1 MVPAVK
7 FRSQLLVEVLD
18 HAETEGQEAFL
29 VDAFTDL
36 ILDDLEQE
44 GRWPDYQIS
53 HYATRGAAVNAWAI
67 DHTLRRLYLA
77 ITDFERTE
85 TVGTITRTEIN
96 TLLKRLAGFITRS
109 RERRIEVEDHH
120 PVADLIDVSADHV
133 LYDSVALYV
142 LTHRNAPEFTPDPP
156 VVGGV
161 DAVSARIW
169 DLETI
174 RRSRVSGERL
184 DPISIDFTGLD
195 GGLPC
200 LAADRHDDVQTYL
213 AYIPGQRLADIYL
226 EHGGRLL
233 ERNVRAFLSARGKIN
248 RGIRDTIRDEPERF
262 LAYNNGLTAT
272 AASVRIRSSDSGD
285 RIERVHDFQIV
296 NGGQTTAS
304 LAVAAR
310 DGDCELED
318 VSVQMKLVVVGPE
331 LIDELVPNISRYA
344 NRQNNVQESDLSA
357 NNDYLRRMDEAS
369 RTVWTPATASGR
381 PTKWY
386 FERARGS
393 YAVDQMSSGRASVQ
407 KRFLAEYPK
416 KQKFGKN
423 EVALYENTWAR
434 LPHLV
439 CRGGQ
444 KNFVEFMERLPEPP
458 GQDLDDWY
466 RARFRD
472 LVAKAI
478 IFKSADSTV
487 RREFGGTYKRQVV
500 AYTLCYLL
508 ERASTPPDLGLIWR
522 TQQIPDA
529 FDVAIAEVGQ
539 SIKDAIIE
547 TGDGRNITEWTKQE
561 ACWLSLRTL
570 DIPFDE
576 FGDANTGWSPPQAAA
591 TGWSPPSVA
600 GAAWAAPQVSTETR
614 TEGTLALSDA
624 IYEAQGTLIEGRYRR
639 YRRRKWRYLGDTE
652 VEATGGETLHAY
664 AAPMRNSEGHDYIFN
679 VVVDVRSQTITPVE
693 DLDARRRSR
702 VMDWLEDRGYPG

>member
-1 MVPAVK
+1 MGEAGSEKSAAPAIQ

-29 VDAFTDL
+29 EDAFTDL
-36 ILDDLEQE
+36 ILDDLERE

-53 HYATRGAAVNAWAI
+53 HYAARGAAVNAWAI

-77 ITDFERTE
+77 ITDFDRTE
-85 TVGTITRTEIN
+85 SVGTITRTEIQA
-96 TLLKRLAGFITRS
+96 LLKRLAGFLNRS
-109 RERRIEVEDHH
+109 RERHIDVEDHH
-120 PVADLIDVSADHV
+120 PVADLIDVSADHR

-142 LTHRNAPEFTPDPP
+142 LTHRNATEFTPETP
-156 VVGGV
+156 VVEGV
-161 DAVSARIW
+161 DDVSARVW

-184 DPISIDFTGLD
+184 DPISIDFTGLG

-200 LAADRHDDVQTYL
+200 LAADRHDEVQTYL
-213 AYIPGQRLADIYL
+213 AYIPGQFLADIYL

-272 AASVRIRSSDSGD
+272 AESVTVRSSEGGD
-285 RIERVHDFQIV
+285 RIEHVHDFQIV

-310 DGDCELED
+310 DADCDLED

-416 KQKFGKN
+416 NQKFGKN

-434 LPHLV
+434 LPHFV

-458 GQDLDDWY
+458 DEGVDDWY
-466 RARFRD
+466 KARFRD
-472 LVAKAI
+472 LVAKAV

-500 AYTLCYLL
+500 AYTLSYLL
-508 ERASTPPDLGLIWR
+508 ERATTPPDLGLIWR
-522 TQQIPDA
+522 IQQVPDA
-529 FDVAIAEVGQ
+529 LDVAIAEVGQ
-539 SIKDAIIE
+539 SIKDAIID
-547 TGDGRNITEWTKQE
+547 TADGRNITEWTKQE
-561 ACWLSLRTL
+561 ACWLTLRSL
-570 DIPFDE
+570 DFPFEE
-576 FGDANTGWSPPQAAA
+576 F
-591 TGWSPPSVA
+591 A
-600 GAAWAAPQVSTETR
+600 GTDTVQSTPMLSAEMK
-614 TEGTLALSDA
+614 TEGSLALSDA
-624 IYEAQGTLIEGRYRR
+624 IYQAQGTHIEGRYRR

-652 VEATGGETLHAY
+652 VEATGGETLNAY

-693 DLDARRRSR
+693 ELDVHRRSR
-702 VMDWLEDRGYPG
+702 VINWLEDRGFPG